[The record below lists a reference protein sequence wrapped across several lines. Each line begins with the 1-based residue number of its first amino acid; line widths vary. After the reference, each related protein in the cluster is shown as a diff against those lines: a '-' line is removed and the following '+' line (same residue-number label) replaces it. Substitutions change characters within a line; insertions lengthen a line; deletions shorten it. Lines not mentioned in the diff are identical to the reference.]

1 MEISGKTRVCC
12 VIGDPIEHT
21 LSPLIHNAAFKHLKL
36 DLVYV
41 AFRVR
46 KEELENAVKGM
57 RSLGIHGLNVTMPH
71 KNAIIKYLDEVD
83 STAKFIGSVNT
94 VLNNDGKL
102 IGFNTDG
109 VGALKALKE
118 NQVHLDGK
126 KLLLLGAGGAAQA
139 IAFQLASEVEEIR
152 ILSRDGEKAKQ
163 LAEALREKFNR
174 KIVGDMLSASTIKE
188 QLKDADILVNATSV
202 GMHPNPEQTLVNRE
216 WLKPN
221 MAVMDIVYNPVET
234 RLLRDAKSV
243 GAKVVYGTE
252 MLVFQGA
259 ASFEIWFNRPAPVEV
274 MRKAVL
280 RSINEVNSSVEGAS

>member
-1 MEISGKTRVCC
+1 
-12 VIGDPIEHT
+12 
-21 LSPLIHNAAFKHLKL
+21 
-36 DLVYV
+36 
-41 AFRVR
+41 
-46 KEELENAVKGM
+46 
-57 RSLGIHGLNVTMPH
+57 
-71 KNAIIKYLDEVD
+71 
-83 STAKFIGSVNT
+83 

-118 NQVHLDGK
+118 NQVHLDEK

-152 ILSRDGEKAKQ
+152 ILNRDGEKAKQ

>member
-1 MEISGKTRVCC
+1 MEISGRTRVCC

-21 LSPLIHNAAFKHLKL
+21 LSPLMHNAAFKHLKL

-57 RSLGIHGLNVTMPH
+57 CSLGIHGLNVTMPH

-102 IGFNTDG
+102 MGFNTDG
-109 VGALKALKE
+109 LGALKALKE

-126 KLLLLGAGGAAQA
+126 KLLLLGAGGAARA
-139 IAFQLASEVEEIR
+139 IAFQLASEVEELR
-152 ILSRDGEKAKQ
+152 ILNRDGEKAKQ
-163 LAEALREKFNR
+163 LAKALREKFNR
-174 KIVGDMLSASTIKE
+174 KIVGDTLSASTIKE

-274 MRKAVL
+274 MRDAVL

>member
-46 KEELENAVKGM
+46 KEELKNAVKGM

-118 NQVHLDGK
+118 NQVHLDEK

-152 ILSRDGEKAKQ
+152 ILNRDGEKAKQ

>member
-1 MEISGKTRVCC
+1 MELSGKTRVCC

-36 DLVYV
+36 DFVYV

-46 KEELENAVKGM
+46 REELENAVKGM
-57 RSLGIHGLNVTMPH
+57 RSLGVHGFNVTMPH
-71 KNAIIKYLDEVD
+71 KNAITKYLDELD

-94 VLNNDGKL
+94 VLNEDGKL
-102 IGFNTDG
+102 FGFNTDG

-118 NQVHLDGK
+118 NHVRLNGE

-139 IAFQLASEVEEIR
+139 IAFQLASEVKELT
-152 ILSRDGEKAKQ
+152 ILNRDGEKAKH
-163 LAEALREKFNR
+163 LANVLREKFG
-174 KIVGDMLSASTIKE
+174 KKVVGKTLSAPSVKE
-188 QLKDADILVNATSV
+188 ELKDAGILVNATSV
-202 GMHPNPEQTLVNRE
+202 GMHPNTEQILVNRE
-216 WLKPN
+216 WLRPD

-234 RLLRDAKSV
+234 KLIKDAKAV

-259 ASFEIWFNRPAPVEV
+259 ASFEIWCKRPAPVEV
-274 MRKAVL
+274 MRKIILKSVHGGAAP
-280 RSINEVNSSVEGAS
+280 VEGTI

>member
-36 DLVYV
+36 DFVYV

-57 RSLGIHGLNVTMPH
+57 RSLGVHGFNVTMPH
-71 KNAIIKYLDEVD
+71 KNAIIKYLDEMD

-94 VLNNDGKL
+94 VLNDDGKL
-102 IGFNTDG
+102 VGFNTDG

-118 NQVHLDGK
+118 KQVRLDGG
-126 KLLLLGAGGAAQA
+126 KLLLLGAGGAARA
-139 IAFQLASEVEEIR
+139 IAFQLALEVEELT
-152 ILSRDGEKAKQ
+152 ILNRDGEKARQ
-163 LAEALREKFNR
+163 LAEDLRRKFDK
-174 KIVGDMLSASTIKE
+174 KIVGDALSASLIKE
-188 QLKDADILVNATSV
+188 KLKDADILANATSV
-202 GMHPNPEQTLVNRE
+202 GMHPNTEQTLVNRE
-216 WLKPN
+216 WLRPD
-221 MAVMDIVYNPVET
+221 MTVMDIVYNPLET
-234 RLLRDAKSV
+234 KLIKDAKAV

-259 ASFEIWFNRPAPVEV
+259 ASFEIWCKRPAPVEV
-274 MRKAVL
+274 MRKAIL
-280 RSINEVNSSVEGAS
+280 SRIQGGNASVEGTR